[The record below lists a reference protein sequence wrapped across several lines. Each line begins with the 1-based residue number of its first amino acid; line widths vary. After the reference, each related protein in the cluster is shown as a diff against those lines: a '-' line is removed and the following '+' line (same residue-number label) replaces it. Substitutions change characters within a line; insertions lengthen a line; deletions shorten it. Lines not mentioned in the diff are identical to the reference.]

1 MNILLVDNNTKHKN
15 ALLTALKGH
24 DVETVFY
31 HPGLNIREEDKDLV
45 ILSGG
50 GGEGREIDDKSP
62 MGDLWYKDE
71 IEFVQR
77 STKPIIGI
85 CMGFEII
92 CRAFGNKVEEMDD
105 VIKGFK
111 ELKAGGRDSLVVNRE
126 LIRQFESHKWHVASI
141 EGNDFKV
148 LARSPTGI
156 EMIKH
161 KSPKKSI
168 IATQFHPEIPG
179 GSIKLNQLVAS
190 VAH

>member
-1 MNILLVDNNTKHKN
+1 MRILLVDNNTKHKKS
-15 ALLTALKGH
+15 LLDSLHGH
-24 DVETVFY
+24 EVETVFY
-31 HPGLNIREEDKDLV
+31 HPGLKINDANKDLI

-92 CRAFGNKVEEMDD
+92 CRAFGNKVQEMDEL
-105 VIKGFK
+105 VEGFRH
-111 ELKAGGRDSLVVNRE
+111 LKAGGRDSLVVNRE
-126 LIRQFESHKWHVASI
+126 QIRQFEAHKWHVERL
-141 EGNDFKV
+141 EGKDFKV
-148 LARSPTGI
+148 LARSATGV

-161 KSPKKSI
+161 HNSKKPI

-179 GSIKLNQLVAS
+179 GSISLAKLVS
-190 VAH
+190 CI